1 MFKSIAKQLSNTTST
16 ILITGESGTDKE
28 LFAQAIH
35 NNSDWDSG
43 PFVRINCAALPEN
56 LLESE
61 LFGYKEGAFT
71 GAQKGGKPGEFELA
85 KEGTSPIS
93 IKVRGIAAT
102 NRDLE
107 EMIAKKD
114 FREDLYYRLNVVRLN
129 ILPLREQMEGL
140 PLLVEHIMARINNK
154 LKIDSTAKSLLLS
167 LVGETSVSPELRMAI
182 LQHLQRKLKHP
193 LQII

>member
-93 IKVRGIAAT
+93 IKVRVIAAT

-107 EMIAKKD
+107 EMIAKK
-114 FREDLYYRLNVVRLN
+114 
-129 ILPLREQMEGL
+129 
-140 PLLVEHIMARINNK
+140 
-154 LKIDSTAKSLLLS
+154 KIFVKTFIT
-167 LVGETSVSPELRMAI
+167 V
-182 LQHLQRKLKHP
+182 
-193 LQII
+193 